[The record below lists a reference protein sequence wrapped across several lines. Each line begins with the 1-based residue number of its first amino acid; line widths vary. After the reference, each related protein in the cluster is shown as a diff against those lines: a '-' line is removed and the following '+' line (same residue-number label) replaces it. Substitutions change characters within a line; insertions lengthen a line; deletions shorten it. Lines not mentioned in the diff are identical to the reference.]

1 MMEQERRRPPVSL
14 PQDEWR
20 EPAAGARPAPPPTGP
35 ARRGAGDEAYPPEA
49 YARPP
54 HSTHPADPSA
64 AYGSDPQP
72 APRGRAF
79 AAPGQMAAGGSGM
92 EQEARRV
99 WDEGWGENAP
109 QALPRA
115 TRVGPLIGP
124 ILEEEPASP
133 HDVMPEDEQRRMAD
147 RMAGRPVAE
156 PPAQRRAPP
165 WVRSEPQAEHA
176 PVRAEAHVAEP
187 AQRQQREPMSRETMS
202 RETLSRESLP
212 REPLRPG
219 PPEQYLPPHLRSEPR
234 ASGQPPMAAPVLS
247 RDDVHRMQ
255 SALYELGECRRLME
269 GVLAGKDAR
278 TAD

>member
-1 MMEQERRRPPVSL
+1 MTEQERRRPPVAL

-20 EPAAGARPAPPPTGP
+20 EPAAGARAAAVP
-35 ARRGAGDEAYPPEA
+35 ARRPAGMVGEAYAPDG

-54 HSTHPADPSA
+54 HAPYPAEPPPAYPS
-64 AYGSDPQP
+64 GPQP
-72 APRGRAF
+72 AARPRAF
-79 AAPGQMAAGGSGM
+79 TAPGQAGPAGAGPAA
-92 EQEARRV
+92 EPDARRV

-124 ILEEEPASP
+124 ILEEEPTAP

-156 PPAQRRAPP
+156 PPGQRRAPP
-165 WVRSEPQAEHA
+165 WVHADAPAEMGPTPRGEA
-176 PVRAEAHVAEP
+176 PYVAEP
-187 AQRQQREPMSRETMS
+187 AAQRLQREPMPREP
-202 RETLSRESLP
+202 LP
-212 REPLRPG
+212 REPLRGG
-219 PPEQYLPPHLRSEPR
+219 PPEQYLPPHLRTEPR
-234 ASGQPPMAAPVLS
+234 VSGHPPMAAPVLS

-269 GVLAGKDAR
+269 GVLSGKDAR
-278 TAD
+278 PAD